1 MSSASTTASCLLEDP
16 GLRRD
21 YISNPAAVSGSAG
34 SSGSSGSSGGAH
46 NGGAYSADDNGNSD
60 SNSSTSSTSTAAG
73 KCRKP
78 SYVGLSCAISGYSSY
93 VRYQVGS
100 LI

>member
-34 SSGSSGSSGGAH
+34 GSGSSGGAH
-46 NGGAYSADDNGNSD
+46 NGGGAYSADDNGNSD

>member
-21 YISNPAAVSGSAG
+21 YISTPAAVSGSA
-34 SSGSSGSSGGAH
+34 GSSGSSGGAH

>member
-34 SSGSSGSSGGAH
+34 SGSSGGAH

-100 LI
+100 LIY